1 MFKSG
6 PPSFDRYGRPISQ
19 LAKVE
24 KSESIDPSDAKILAA
39 ARAAT
44 APKPKQPLVYAP
56 GTIVIMEEG
65 AYSDFGI
72 CGLLVM
78 LQSVDIRA
86 AAKQFRIEARDA
98 HHARVGKDEYRLS
111 RIDAA
116 PGDFVTWLC
125 KNQMC
130 ARLESKTLN
139 LGSYSYEFLL
149 PDEEQHQHMDI
160 DYLIENGL

>member
-1 MFKSG
+1 MS
-6 PPSFDRYGRPISQ
+6 
-19 LAKVE
+19 AE
-24 KSESIDPSDAKILAA
+24 NSESIDPSDAKILAA

-65 AYSDFGI
+65 EYSDFGI
-72 CGLLVM
+72 CGHLVM

-86 AAKQFRIEARDA
+86 AAKKFRIEARDE
-98 HHARVGKDEYRLS
+98 HHARVGEDEYRLS
-111 RIDAA
+111 RIETA
-116 PGDFVTWLC
+116 PAGFVAWLC

-130 ARLESKTLN
+130 AQLECQTLH
-139 LGSYSYEFLL
+139 LGSYNYKLIL
-149 PDEEQHQHMDI
+149 PDEEQHMDI